1 MSKKE
6 QFNIK
11 EVEVLLLVKLLHEY
25 TMLDEDGEE
34 CDYTLS
40 EKIERFDISSAR
52 MEIEEFEAGLDKME
66 ETGIL
71 VWNEEE
77 DTYEVTEI
85 GRTLFKRLSL
95 VEGLDDNGI
104 KNILNASFSIQNF
117 WNEHGNE
124 IKDIMLTVLKAFI
137 LK

>member
-11 EVEVLLLVKLLHEY
+11 EVEVLLLVKLLDKC
-25 TMLDEDGEE
+25 TLFDD
-34 CDYTLS
+34 DSYTLS

-124 IKDIMLTVLKAFI
+124 IKDIMLTILKAYI

>member
-1 MSKKE
+1 MNTDFYL
-6 QFNIK
+6 FNDSI
-11 EVEVLLLVKLLHEY
+11 Y
-25 TMLDEDGEE
+25 NNI
-34 CDYTLS
+34 C
-40 EKIERFDISSAR
+40 IERNIDEAFMD
-52 MEIEEFEAGLDKME
+52 EITFQFLGLDKME

-104 KNILNASFSIQNF
+104 KNISYGKN
-117 WNEHGNE
+117 
-124 IKDIMLTVLKAFI
+124 K
-137 LK
+137 